1 MGIING
7 ITELAKLFKERN
19 NDTSY
24 SPMFG
29 RIIELPDTKIRVNE
43 KVILNDSH
51 LVCLLNL
58 KEQDHDGD
66 YIHLGKEVALLPFS
80 NNQKFIVI
88 GVVI

>member
-1 MGIING
+1 MNG

-19 NDTSY
+19 NDVGY

-29 RIIELPDTKIRVNE
+29 RIIELPKTKIRINE

-51 LVCLLNL
+51 LVCLFNL
-58 KEQDHDGD
+58 KEQDYDGD
-66 YIHLGKEVALLPFS
+66 YINLGKEVVLLPFS

-88 GVVI
+88 GVVM

>member
-1 MGIING
+1 MNG

-19 NDTSY
+19 NSENY

-29 RIIELPDTKIRVNE
+29 KIIELPQTKIRINE

-51 LVCLLNL
+51 LVFCCSIN
-58 KEQDHDGD
+58 EQNEEGY
-66 YIHLGKEVALLPFS
+66 YINLGKEVVLLPFS
-80 NNQKFIVI
+80 GNQKFIVI